1 MSKFKQYNSR
11 FAQESTTSA
20 PSNEAD
26 RLETLKQNI
35 KSQKQSLVK
44 DTAAVIQLIDE
55 ILSQLSN
62 MPKSFEEFQSSSN
75 KDQIKDNLLKLENL
89 IAFLQSKISQP
100 IKPA

>member
-1 MSKFKQYNSR
+1 MSKFKQNNSR
-11 FAQESTTSA
+11 FAQDSTTNA

-26 RLETLKQNI
+26 RLAYLVQNTEE
-35 KSQKQSLVK
+35 QKKLLAK
-44 DTAAVIQLIDE
+44 DTLGGIQQIDE

-62 MPKSFEEFQSSSN
+62 MPKSFEEFGSSSN

-89 IAFLQSKISQP
+89 IAFVQSKISEP